1 REKLTAYFCEMG
13 AFTDILEFNV
23 EYLSNGV
30 DVNALLN
37 FTGTTYLKSP
47 MGTGKTALIRLLSQL
62 LQKLGKSLLY
72 ICPSIALT
80 KQMCNDLRNEDKLN
94 VIHYSEVGGRDLSQV
109 PNFIGVTTINSVH
122 FFGGVKFHTVVIDES
137 EQLLPVIPSSIIE
150 YQNSTMDYL
159 TTACLNARTVIA
171 CDAQMSKLTVDTM
184 QRIKPGV
191 ENRLI
196 INKFQPAKDKYL
208 NMLNSR
214 GELWAKFEEML
225 DLGKKIYFCCNSK
238 AEVLALSEFVKTH
251 YPTIACLTLVRGEE
265 DDEITQEN
273 LRNINNEVLKH
284 QVVISSPVVSS
295 GVSIDIEYFDVVMGC
310 FEPHGLGTTSLMT
323 PVQQLGRVRKV
334 KELYVYYGK
343 RTRAKLELDRAKLLR
358 TKQKE
363 LQIVAIRK
371 QVKDAVTGEIKY
383 SPTYP
388 DHVLLKYED
397 MVKQNLLDTNQREA
411 VYFHLRDMEGYQFN
425 IIPENPEL
433 NAHGRALRKLP
444 RETTKNRHDNAVAAA
459 KDIPIEQAAILER
472 KSLKTKDNYNEKE
485 KANACHFM
493 RIEPRDFTAA
503 DAKLWGKGKL
513 KKTVSRYELLSIDN
527 EVLLNRDVEEYEAAL
542 ENGTESTTLELLT
555 WQKWIL
561 ETVHAAYFDSDG
573 NHYEEVCNTSPS
585 VIKSAKTLTSKWD
598 SLKLRGFSPG
608 QLHPMADPLV
618 FINNQ
623 MRSMGFDCKGK
634 QVRIDKDTRIKYYTA
649 SIDPDI
655 AIVAAR
661 RELLKRG
668 EKILIQNDFT
678 KACDNGLPC
687 GSSTVENN
695 PENTTFEKVVVK
707 ITKAC
712 DNGLPCGSSPVQVTT
727 EKPTVEKT
735 GIRIIST
742 RDIVFPVKKEIN
754 SQASDKEYCHEYDN
768 NYCPDYLSDYIHDYC
783 PDSYSDYE
791 PDFCPDSGF

>member
-1 REKLTAYFCEMG
+1 
-13 AFTDILEFNV
+13 
-23 EYLSNGV
+23 
-30 DVNALLN
+30 
-37 FTGTTYLKSP
+37 
-47 MGTGKTALIRLLSQL
+47 
-62 LQKLGKSLLY
+62 
-72 ICPSIALT
+72 
-80 KQMCNDLRNEDKLN
+80 
-94 VIHYSEVGGRDLSQV
+94 
-109 PNFIGVTTINSVH
+109 
-122 FFGGVKFHTVVIDES
+122 
-137 EQLLPVIPSSIIE
+137 
-150 YQNSTMDYL
+150 
-159 TTACLNARTVIA
+159 
-171 CDAQMSKLTVDTM
+171 
-184 QRIKPGV
+184 
-191 ENRLI
+191 
-196 INKFQPAKDKYL
+196 
-208 NMLNSR
+208 
-214 GELWAKFEEML
+214 
-225 DLGKKIYFCCNSK
+225 
-238 AEVLALSEFVKTH
+238 
-251 YPTIACLTLVRGEE
+251 
-265 DDEITQEN
+265 
-273 LRNINNEVLKH
+273 
-284 QVVISSPVVSS
+284 
-295 GVSIDIEYFDVVMGC
+295 
-310 FEPHGLGTTSLMT
+310 
-323 PVQQLGRVRKV
+323 
-334 KELYVYYGK
+334 
-343 RTRAKLELDRAKLLR
+343 
-358 TKQKE
+358 
-363 LQIVAIRK
+363 
-371 QVKDAVTGEIKY
+371 
-383 SPTYP
+383 
-388 DHVLLKYED
+388 
-397 MVKQNLLDTNQREA
+397 
-411 VYFHLRDMEGYQFN
+411 
-425 IIPENPEL
+425 
-433 NAHGRALRKLP
+433 
-444 RETTKNRHDNAVAAA
+444 
-459 KDIPIEQAAILER
+459 
-472 KSLKTKDNYNEKE
+472 
-485 KANACHFM
+485 
-493 RIEPRDFTAA
+493 
-503 DAKLWGKGKL
+503 LWGKGKL

-561 ETVHAAYFDSDG
+561 ETVHAAYFDSEG

-678 KACDNGLPC
+678 KACDNGFPC
-687 GSSTVENN
+687 GSSPVQFE
-695 PENTTFEKVVVK
+695 PENTTFEKAVVE

-712 DNGLPCGSSPVQVTT
+712 DNGFPCGSSPVQVTT